1 MANSYTYN
9 EMMVHIPLC
18 THKDP
23 KNILIFSDD
32 QGGIKAETARH
43 SEMNFTI
50 MAAHKVQEAI
60 SNAADEAFDVIIFD
74 SAFSSDKAFLA
85 HLNRVT
91 SSDALI
97 TIKHGSILS
106 QTQESRAL
114 FEALGEYFKIVM
126 PYSFDSDETGE
137 KKDTALLASKFYH
150 PTADLILQRT
160 DLLDGLSYY
169 NCDIHPASFAQAN
182 NVRQAL
188 KGVARN

>member
-1 MANSYTYN
+1 MANSYPYN
-9 EMMVHIPLC
+9 EMMVHVPLC

-32 QGGIKAETARH
+32 SAGIASETGRH
-43 SEMNFTI
+43 SEMNFTV
-50 MAAHKVQEAI
+50 MASNQATTAI
-60 SNAADEAFDVIIFD
+60 SDAADAAFDVIIFD
-74 SAFSSDKAFLA
+74 AELRFDKAFLA

-91 SSDALI
+91 TDEAVISLR
-97 TIKHGSILS
+97 HGSIL
-106 QTQESRAL
+106 EAVDKSREL
-114 FEALGEYFKIVM
+114 FDALGAYFKIVM
-126 PYSFDSDETGE
+126 PYTFDKEANGVVKE
-137 KKDTALLASKFYH
+137 TALLASKFYH
-150 PTADLILQRT
+150 PTADLILHRT